1 MEGWAHLLEIGGG
14 EFAEEALFGEHEAG
28 FTEAGLMEAGDRD
41 GCAGAKRPAADELG
55 GEEHRS
61 GAPEGAV
68 APSSQKRQQRN
79 NARNRQ
85 RVAQV
90 KETAT
95 LLRVELE
102 RQGALA
108 PVPEDIVAAG
118 GRALDM
124 ACPKTKVLEAAL
136 RRLTELREENERL
149 RRTGQPAAQDSSP
162 WPAVMPPPGSAPG
175 SLVVNFATWA
185 FQHSSV
191 PTCIILGGDTGGMR
205 MVTCNRAFVALLG
218 LDLISS
224 EIDEPR
230 TASGAPVTWNDLV
243 HSDHHMPERVAA
255 GFANALRDERLQ
267 QFQKFCRF
275 RRVRPRPRR
284 DELEDDGGS
293 DVSTPEEPAVSYVP
307 CRLNMKPAQ
316 VDGAGNV
323 TAVQSCLV
331 PCEEDWRP
339 TVSKEVAD
347 ILARAAA
354 AVHSAES
361 HLQVAAEEKITQ
373 HECMAR
379 AGMC

>member
-1 MEGWAHLLEIGGG
+1 MR
-14 EFAEEALFGEHEAG
+14 
-28 FTEAGLMEAGDRD
+28 T
-41 GCAGAKRPAADELG
+41 
-55 GEEHRS
+55 
-61 GAPEGAV
+61 
-68 APSSQKRQQRN
+68 
-79 NARNRQ
+79 AR
-85 RVAQV
+85 
-90 KETAT
+90 
-95 LLRVELE
+95 
-102 RQGALA
+102 
-108 PVPEDIVAAG
+108 
-118 GRALDM
+118 RA
-124 ACPKTKVLEAAL
+124 
-136 RRLTELREENERL
+136 
-149 RRTGQPAAQDSSP
+149 
-162 WPAVMPPPGSAPG
+162 
-175 SLVVNFATWA
+175 
-185 FQHSSV
+185 
-191 PTCIILGGDTGGMR
+191 
-205 MVTCNRAFVALLG
+205 
-218 LDLISS
+218 
-224 EIDEPR
+224 R

-243 HSDHHMPERVAA
+243 HSDCHMPERVAA

-284 DELEDDGGS
+284 DELEDDCGS

-361 HLQVAAEEKITQ
+361 HLQVAVEEKITQ